1 MQNIDM
7 IKARMVDAAMTAR
20 RTVLK
25 LEDIH
30 LHFGDVVALHGVDL
44 AVMDGE
50 IICLLGHSGCG
61 KSTLLRA
68 IAGVETPHAGTI
80 AIDETLVFA
89 PHRFVEPEHRRIGYM
104 LQDYALFPHLT
115 ARQNIAFGLKKLT
128 KQDAST
134 RVDEL
139 SSRLGIDHLLER
151 YPHMLSGGEQQRIAL
166 ARALAPRPHVL
177 LMDEPFSNLDRGLR
191 DTLRGEVVALLRE
204 LNTTAIIVTHDPEEA
219 LAVGDRIV
227 LMREGKVVEA
237 GRGSEL
243 FNAPKSAYTAE
254 FFSRMNRIPAT
265 RNGQWLDTAL
275 GRFPAPDKP
284 DAISEIFIRPRALS
298 FGADG
303 INATILSHAVLGE
316 IEEWRIAVP
325 ELHEPILMRTSQR
338 YKLRPGHTAKLNVSE
353 DEILIF
359 SP

>member
-1 MQNIDM
+1 MID
-7 IKARMVDAAMTAR
+7 ATMTSP

-25 LEDIH
+25 LDDIR
-30 LHFGDVVALHGVDL
+30 LNFGDVVALDGVNL
-44 AVMDGE
+44 TVTDGE

-68 IAGVETPHAGTI
+68 IAGVEIASRGTI
-80 AIDETLVFA
+80 TLDEATVFG
-89 PHRFVEPEHRRIGYM
+89 PGQFVEPEHRRIGFM

-115 ARQNIAFGLKKLT
+115 ARQNIAFGLKKMA
-128 KQDAST
+128 KPDAKN

-139 SSRLGIDHLLER
+139 STRLGIEHLLER

-191 DTLRGEVVALLRE
+191 DRLRTEVMALLRG

-227 LMREGKVVEA
+227 LMHKGKIIEQ
-237 GRGSEL
+237 GRGSDL

-254 FFSRMNRIPAT
+254 FFSRMNRIPAA
-265 RNGQWLDTAL
+265 RDGQWLNTAL
-275 GRFPAPDKP
+275 GRFPAPDTP
-284 DAISEIFIRPRALS
+284 TEVSEIFIRPRALS
-298 FGADG
+298 FGAKG
-303 INATILSHAVLGE
+303 ITATIISHAVLGE
-316 IEEWRIAVP
+316 IEEWHIAVP
-325 ELHEPILMRTSQR
+325 ELPDPILMRTSQR
-338 YKLRPGHTAKLNVSE
+338 YKLSPGDSAKLNVSE
-353 DEILIF
+353 DELLIF
-359 SP
+359 FS